1 MTSLK
6 DIISGQ
12 SFSPPV
18 VLLYGPPGVGK
29 TTFAGNAP
37 APIFIQT
44 EDGAGVVGADRFP
57 LAESYD
63 AVEQQLGTLVKED
76 HDFKTLVIDSLDWLE
91 SLVWAKVCEVQGL
104 KSIEDAGYGKG
115 YVFALDF
122 WRRFLNGVA
131 ALRKQRGMAVVMI
144 AHSHIRKFDDPS
156 GEPYDRYEIKLHRKA
171 GDLCMEASDL
181 IGFAN
186 YRTATKQI
194 DGGFGRKITRAVGT
208 GERVL
213 FTSERPAFIAKSRYP
228 IPHELPLEWSA
239 LVDAIVK
246 KEEKNAA

>member
-104 KSIEDAGYGKG
+104 KSRSIFG
-115 YVFALDF
+115 
-122 WRRFLNGVA
+122 
-131 ALRKQRGMAVVMI
+131 
-144 AHSHIRKFDDPS
+144 
-156 GEPYDRYEIKLHRKA
+156 
-171 GDLCMEASDL
+171 
-181 IGFAN
+181 
-186 YRTATKQI
+186 
-194 DGGFGRKITRAVGT
+194 GGF
-208 GERVL
+208 
-213 FTSERPAFIAKSRYP
+213 
-228 IPHELPLEWSA
+228 
-239 LVDAIVK
+239 
-246 KEEKNAA
+246 

>member
-1 MTSLK
+1 MSSLK

-44 EDGAGVVGADRFP
+44 EDGANVVGADRFP

-63 AVEQQLGTLVKED
+63 AIEAQLGTLVKED

-104 KSIEDAGYGKG
+104 
-115 YVFALDF
+115 
-122 WRRFLNGVA
+122 
-131 ALRKQRGMAVVMI
+131 
-144 AHSHIRKFDDPS
+144 
-156 GEPYDRYEIKLHRKA
+156 
-171 GDLCMEASDL
+171 
-181 IGFAN
+181 
-186 YRTATKQI
+186 
-194 DGGFGRKITRAVGT
+194 
-208 GERVL
+208 
-213 FTSERPAFIAKSRYP
+213 
-228 IPHELPLEWSA
+228 
-239 LVDAIVK
+239 
-246 KEEKNAA
+246 

>member
-1 MTSLK
+1 MSSLK

-29 TTFAGNAP
+29 TTFSGNAP

-63 AVEQQLGTLVKED
+63 QVEEQLGLLVKED
-76 HDFKTLVIDSLDWLE
+76 HEFKTLVVDSLDWLE

-115 YVFALDF
+115 YVFAADI

-156 GEPYDRYEIKLHRKA
+156 PGKLSHGFPVDLLPRSLVFNLLGFNGVPALIQLRFIKH
-171 GDLCMEASDL
+171 DVQTTL
-181 IGFAN
+181 I
-186 YRTATKQI
+186 QI
-194 DGGFGRKITRAVGT
+194 DLDRIPGFQQ
-208 GERVL
+208 GES
-213 FTSERPAFIAKSRYP
+213 TT
-228 IPHELPLEWSA
+228 HC
-239 LVDAIVK
+239 
-246 KEEKNAA
+246 